1 MEKEEEVLEYI
12 EIRLRA
18 IEIQIKML
26 RKHLSALKNIVKEEK
41 PCLKVPK
48 TGTK

>member
-26 RKHLSALKNIVKEEK
+26 REHLSALKNIVKEKK
-41 PCLKVPK
+41 PCLKPLTTAK
-48 TGTK
+48 K